1 MVKRIICLS
10 LMLIFFLPLN
20 VAAEEEKIECSDEY
34 RDMLDALPDD
44 VAELLP
50 DKLFSDNISDIAE
63 GAKETVSFGYVMGVI
78 ASYVGLEVRNVLK
91 LFAGL
96 LGILILSAL
105 MNSVRSSFSSS
116 GVADLFSVL
125 SSCVLFLTAF
135 TSEYTIV
142 KSVAEFFNRLCIFV
156 NSLLPLTA
164 ALYAMGGNVASAVVH
179 HSSLLFFIN
188 LVENFCAKSAV
199 PITGICMAF
208 CAVSAISPEINLG
221 TLTGFFK
228 KSYTQ
233 ALTFL
238 MTVFMTVMGAQSL
251 LAGKADTLAGKAAK
265 FAVGNLIPTVGSALS
280 GTLGTVATSVEYIRA
295 SVGVVGIVAIILM
308 LVPTLVTLL
317 LSKLAFG
324 LLEGAADILGCTNE
338 KKMITEL
345 SGINGFLL
353 ALAAIC
359 SVCLIFI
366 MTLFV
371 KCSAAAGGGA
381 L

>member
-1 MVKRIICLS
+1 MVKRVICFL
-10 LMLIFFLPLN
+10 LMLLFFMPIN
-20 VAAEEEKIECSDEY
+20 ISAEEEKIDCADEY
-34 RDMLDALPDD
+34 IDMLDALPDEI
-44 VAELLP
+44 AELLP

-63 GAKETVSFGYVMGVI
+63 GAKETVSFGYIFGI
-78 ASYVGLEVRNVLK
+78 LASYIGLELKGTIK
-91 LFAGL
+91 LFAGM

-105 MNSVRSSFSSS
+105 IHSLKASFSSS
-116 GVADLFSVL
+116 GIADSFSVL
-125 SSCVLFLTAF
+125 SSCAMFLTAF
-135 TSEYTIV
+135 GSEYVIV
-142 KSVAEFFNRLCIFV
+142 KSVADFFSRLCYFA

-164 ALYAMGGNVASAVVH
+164 ALYAMGGNVAGAVVH
-179 HSSLLFFIN
+179 HSSLLIFMN
-188 LVENFCAKSAV
+188 LVENFCAKSALPV
-199 PITGICMAF
+199 AGICMSF
-208 CAVSAISPEINLG
+208 CAVNARAPEINLG
-221 TLTGFFK
+221 SLTGFFK
-228 KSYTQ
+228 KTYTI
-233 ALTFL
+233 ALAFL

-251 LAGKADTLAGKAAK
+251 LAGKTDTLAGKAAK

-280 GTLGTVATSVEYIRA
+280 GTLGTVASSVEYIRS

-324 LLEGAADILGCTNE
+324 LLECAADILGCANE
-338 KKMITEL
+338 KKMISEL
-345 SGINGFLL
+345 AGINGFLL

-371 KCSAAAGGGA
+371 KCSAATGGGS